1 MDKNKT
7 AAQKNI
13 ERDRKL
19 RKNLDRVSDAVG
31 MRTDKGMDTYAIVLA
46 AICLIF
52 AVVFFVS
59 GSVGVGFIFVGVALL
74 LAALVAVPKII
85 AAIKNRK

>member
-19 RKNLDRVSDAVG
+19 KKNLDRANDAIG

-46 AICLIF
+46 VICLIF
-52 AVVFFVS
+52 AVVLFVS

-85 AAIKNRK
+85 AALKYRK